1 MVSLLWWFCV
11 FLRLLDKR
19 PLINDDL
26 PGRILQGALVMKP
39 NLKGFQGSG
48 VVFEDG
54 TVEEDIHAVVFCT
67 GYQRTFPFLPAALSA
82 GPEQELQLYK

>member
-1 MVSLLWWFCV
+1 M
-11 FLRLLDKR
+11 DKK

-39 NLKGFQGSG
+39 NLKGFNGSG

-54 TVEEDIHAVVFCT
+54 TVEENIDAVVFCT
-67 GYQRTFPFLPAALSA
+67 GYNGTFPFLPSALSD
-82 GPEQELQLYK
+82 GPKGELTLYK